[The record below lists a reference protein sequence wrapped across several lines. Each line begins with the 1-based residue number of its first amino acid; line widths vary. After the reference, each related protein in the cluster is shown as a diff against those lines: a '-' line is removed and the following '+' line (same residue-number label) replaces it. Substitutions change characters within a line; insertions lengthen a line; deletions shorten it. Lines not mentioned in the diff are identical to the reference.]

1 MLSRFRSKV
10 VCGSLTTHMPCL
22 GWVPSGKASA
32 QGELE
37 AEPVV
42 LSDRVFT
49 LTAPAATIPG
59 ETQQNASARVV
70 LSLPASSR
78 SERTMK
84 NEKRVAYVT
93 RDHIMKLLSDDE
105 IASVSTAETASA
117 LAKGDEY
124 IDLEK
129 LDAGVLRAGANMKK
143 ATPMGAVLTRKAVQP
158 STWTKIVTQL
168 AAPAT

>member
-1 MLSRFRSKV
+1 
-10 VCGSLTTHMPCL
+10 
-22 GWVPSGKASA
+22 
-32 QGELE
+32 
-37 AEPVV
+37 
-42 LSDRVFT
+42 
-49 LTAPAATIPG
+49 
-59 ETQQNASARVV
+59 
-70 LSLPASSR
+70 
-78 SERTMK
+78 MK